1 MFKVVLGWFGALP
14 IFSKIRFSKHYYFY
28 KLQPKFS
35 KFLLKL
41 LLYLPNDLC
50 QTTLMSFWKFENWKF
65 SVFFFVFTN
74 MGLNG
79 SENFRTL
86 LLLQITAESFQ
97 TFPEFSSHILLTFTL
112 FRVVCSCCLLFRLY
126 FSEWLL
132 SSRYCNTFRPPPLV
146 RSSSRELRLDLVSD
160 LEPQSGRGFLAKYTQ
175 HVYTLPPDFPELEN
189 NTHGK

>member
-126 FSEWLL
+126 FSEWLFQVL
-132 SSRYCNTFRPPPLV
+132 QYIQAASTSSFQLQRAEAGPGIWSGTTVRPGIPGQIHSTCLYVTTWLP
-146 RSSSRELRLDLVSD
+146 RA
-160 LEPQSGRGFLAKYTQ
+160 GKQ
-175 HVYTLPPDFPELEN
+175 HTR
-189 NTHGK
+189 